1 MSSSSEIEQIKD
13 RLDLVEVVG
22 RYVELR
28 QAGDR
33 WVGVCP
39 FHQETKGSFSVNPD
53 LGFFY
58 CFGCQASGDVIEFY
72 RRINGLDFRETLEQL
87 ASEAGVTLSR
97 GGKENSPKRQKKS
110 LFMDMHDLAKHYF
123 RSNLQGRQGKPARE
137 YLENRGVT
145 PDLAETFSLGWSPDQ
160 WHGLEKYLLSRGY
173 TREQGIESG
182 LLGQGKKGTVF
193 DRFRNRLIFP
203 IISLSGR
210 CVAFGARIIDDG
222 EPKYLNSR
230 ESEIY
235 SKGEHL
241 YGLHQART
249 SVSQNK
255 EVILTEG
262 YLDVITLHQ
271 FGFTN
276 ACGVLGTALTSEQV
290 KRLSNLVRRVF
301 LVFDGDRAG
310 RQAALRSSEMILAQ
324 GLECRV
330 IDLPEDQ
337 DVDSFLRENGALEL
351 KALQEKSLPGLDFCL
366 QELIRNYPPRETL
379 NWAKSFLRGLQDVT
393 WQAYYIPRL
402 AKELGLA
409 EKEFRQA
416 VEEDTAKKSKQAGRS
431 EPARCVVSGGSVL
444 RDREVLSILIC
455 FPEFKEELRESNLEL
470 SLTNNWAKSL
480 WQKIK
485 KVPEEEFLQF
495 LDDQERTFYYQSR
508 QWLDDFASRK
518 QELREQLKQFLRDKE
533 CRTTRQYLRKAL
545 SRAEKEGDREEV
557 MRILRLLQDNMQ
569 GKQDAGTSFV

>member
-1 MSSSSEIEQIKD
+1 MSSSSEIEQIKS
-13 RLDLVEVVG
+13 RLDLVQVIG

-53 LGFFY
+53 MGFFY

-97 GGKENSPKRQKKS
+97 GGKEKSPQRRKKS
-110 LFMDMHDLAKHYF
+110 LFMDMHDLAAHYF
-123 RSNLQGRQGKPARE
+123 RSNLLGKPGEAARE
-137 YLENRGVT
+137 YLQGRGVT
-145 PDLAETFSLGWSPDQ
+145 LELAEKFSLGWSPDR
-160 WHGLEKYLLSRGY
+160 WHGLEKFLLSRGY

-210 CVAFGARIIDDG
+210 CVAFGARIIEDG

-241 YGLHQART
+241 YGLNQART

-271 FGFTN
+271 FGFTH

-290 KRLSNLVRRVF
+290 KRLSNLVRRVV

-310 RQAALRSSEMILAQ
+310 RKAALRSSEMILAQ

-330 IDLPEDQ
+330 IDLPEDE
-337 DVDSFLRENGALEL
+337 DVDSFLRENGASEL
-351 KALQEKSLPGLDFCL
+351 KDLQERSLPGLDFCL

-379 NWAKSFLRGLQDVT
+379 NWAKSFLRGLRDVT
-393 WQAYYIPRL
+393 RQAYYIPRL

-416 VEEDTAKKSKQAGRS
+416 VEEDTANKSRQSRGE
-431 EPARCVVSGGSVL
+431 EPARCAVSGGSVL

-455 FPEFKEELRESNLEL
+455 FPEFKEEFRESNLQLCL
-470 SLTNNWAKSL
+470 SNNWAKGL

-485 KVPEEEFLQF
+485 KSPEEEFLPF

-508 QWLDDFASRK
+508 RRLEDLAPK
-518 QELREQLKQFLRDKE
+518 KKELREQLKHFLQTRE

-545 SRAEKEGDREEV
+545 SRAEKDGDREEV
-557 MRILRLLQDNMQ
+557 MRILRLLQDNMH
-569 GKQDAGTSFV
+569 GKQDAGPSSV